1 MYICRENFTI
11 MIPRYSRPEMSA
23 VWTEE
28 NKFGAYLK
36 VEIEAAAAWSQ
47 LGVIPAEDVEKL
59 RTKAT
64 FDVQRIYEIEK
75 ETRHDI
81 VAFTRA
87 VSESLGDEKKWVHY
101 GLTSTDVVDTANGYL
116 IKQANNILR
125 KDLQRF
131 IEILKKRAYE
141 FKDTPCIGRTHG
153 VHADITA
160 LGLKWA
166 LWFEEMRRNI
176 ERFEMAAADV
186 ECGKISGAVGNF
198 ANTPPFVQD
207 YVCEQLGIHSARI
220 STQVLQRD
228 RHAHYMG
235 TLALIAST
243 MEQMAIEVRHW
254 QRTELREAEE
264 AFGKGQKGSSAMP
277 HKRNPIGSENMCGCA
292 RILRGYMVSA
302 YENIPLWHERD
313 ISHSSAER
321 IMLPDATIL
330 LDYMLNRFGNIL
342 ENLVVFPENMLK
354 NIYLTHK
361 VIFAQRVMTA
371 LINKGFSR
379 ESAYDLVQPI
389 AMKAWFEGQDY
400 KELLSQNE
408 TVMSH
413 FTPEELDQCFT
424 LEYYLKQVPAIFER
438 VFGC

>member
-1 MYICRENFTI
+1 

-36 VEIEAAAAWSQ
+36 VEIEAAAAWSK
-47 LGVIPAEDVEKL
+47 LGVVPAEDVEKL

-131 IEILKKRAYE
+131 TEILKKRAYE

-408 TVMSH
+408 TVMAN

-424 LEYYLKQVPAIFER
+424 LDYYLKQVPAIFER

>member
-1 MYICRENFTI
+1 

-243 MEQMAIEVRHW
+243 MEQMAVEVRHW

-302 YENIPLWHERD
+302 YEDIPLWHERD

-400 KELLSQNE
+400 KELLAQNE
-408 TVMSH
+408 TVMAH
-413 FTPEELDQCFT
+413 FTPDELDQCFT

-438 VFGC
+438 VFGE